1 MIPCFDVFQVEDDGK
16 MLWLDAVATME
27 EARALVRGLASSG
40 SRDYVILNQIT
51 GSKAQRDGRHKRPAD
66 QKPRGENAPWKID
79 N

>member
-16 MLWLDAVATME
+16 MLWLEAVATME

-51 GSKAQRDGRHKRPAD
+51 GSKVVFKPNEMDGTTP
-66 QKPRGENAPWKID
+66 G
-79 N
+79 